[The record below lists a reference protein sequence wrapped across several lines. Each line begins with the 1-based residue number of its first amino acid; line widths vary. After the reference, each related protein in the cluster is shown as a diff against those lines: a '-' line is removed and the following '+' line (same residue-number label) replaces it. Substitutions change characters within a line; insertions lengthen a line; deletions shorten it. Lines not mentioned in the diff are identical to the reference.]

1 MVRQLWQQRP
11 RGLWNFCGGAYYGKK
26 YGCSSS
32 PNCLKDQ
39 GVRRGYVVK
48 RLLQGKD
55 VVGLAEDSILR
66 KEAAARNSRLKVPV
80 MQPQDPMT
88 QDPMVDAGEDALDQ
102 DESRPK
108 KQRLNDMG
116 LQF

>member
-11 RGLWNFCGGAYYGKK
+11 RGLCHFCGGAYYGKK

-39 GVRRGYVVK
+39 GVRRGYVIK

-55 VVGLAEDSILR
+55 VVGLPEGSILR
-66 KEAAARNSRLKVPV
+66 KEAAAIKRCRTVPV
-80 MQPQDPMT
+80 MQLQDPTT
-88 QDPMVDAGEDALDQ
+88 QDPMVDAGDDALDQ
-102 DESRPK
+102 QEPRLK
-108 KQRLNDMG
+108 KQRLNDIG